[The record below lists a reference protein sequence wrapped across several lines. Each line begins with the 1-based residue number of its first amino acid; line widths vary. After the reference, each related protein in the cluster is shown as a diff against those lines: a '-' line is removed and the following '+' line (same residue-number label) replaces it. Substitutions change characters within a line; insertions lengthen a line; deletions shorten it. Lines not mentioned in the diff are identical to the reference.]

1 MSYNRI
7 AAAVTKQKPLITGPP
22 TPSDGD
28 KKEEEAPQDEDTDTE
43 AKESEAD
50 TESVKPSTE
59 SGGKETRSRFICT
72 NQIAKASQTEP
83 LRR

>member
-1 MSYNRI
+1 M
-7 AAAVTKQKPLITGPP
+7 TKPKPLLAAPP
-22 TPSDGD
+22 APSESG
-28 KKEEEAPQDEDTDTE
+28 KKEEEPQQDEDTDTE

-50 TESVKPSTE
+50 LESVKPSTE